1 VPSSDTSTE
10 VIVIGGGVIGLA
22 IAWRLVQRGIGVL
35 VLDRGEPGRGTSHV
49 AAGML
54 APVSE
59 AEPREESLLRLGIE
73 SALAYPEFAAGLQ
86 DASGMDP
93 GYLRCGT
100 LIAARDRDE
109 AEALE
114 REFHIRER
122 FGLSVRRLRP
132 TEARRLEP
140 ALAPTLRGA
149 LEIADDHAV
158 DPRRLTAALL
168 TAVKGAGAEVRPGA
182 EVRELELG
190 GGGFRAVRLTDG
202 ERLVSDAVVVAAGV
216 WSAALAGLPVQARI
230 PLRPVKGQIMRLRDP
245 AGPGL
250 LSRAL
255 RLPGAYLVPRG
266 DGRYVLGATVEE
278 RGFDTTVTAGALFE
292 LLRDAIELVPGV
304 GELVLDELQAGL
316 RPGTPDNAPVIGAG
330 AVAGLYW
337 ATGHYRHGILL
348 APVTA
353 ELVSTAIIDGETP
366 PLGEPFTPA
375 RFAPPGAHRAAASIA
390 R

>member
-1 VPSSDTSTE
+1 M
-10 VIVIGGGVIGLA
+10 IIIGGGVIGLA
-22 IAWRLVQRGIGVL
+22 VAWRLAQQGAGV
-35 VLDRGEPGRGTSHV
+35 VLLERGEPGRGASHV

-59 AEPREESLLRLGIE
+59 ADPREEPLLRFGIA
-73 SALAYPEFAAGLQ
+73 SARAYPGFAGALQ
-86 DASGMDP
+86 EASGLDP

-109 AEALE
+109 AEVLE
-114 REFHIRER
+114 RELQIRTR
-122 FGLSVRRLRP
+122 FGLAVRRLGP

-149 LEIADDHAV
+149 LEVADDHAV

-168 TAVKGAGAEVRPGA
+168 AALRRAGAVVRTGA
-182 EVRELELG
+182 AVTELELG
-190 GGGFRAVRLTDG
+190 PDDAVRAVRLSDG
-202 ERLVSDAVVVAAGV
+202 ERLLGEAVVVAAGA
-216 WSAALAGLPVQARI
+216 WSAGLSGLPPDARV
-230 PLRPVKGQIMRLRDP
+230 PLRPVKGQIMRLHDP
-245 AGPGL
+245 SGPGL
-250 LSRAL
+250 MTRAL
-255 RLPGAYLVPRG
+255 RLPAAYLVPRG

-292 LLRDAIELVPGV
+292 LLRDAVELVPGAS
-304 GELVLDELQAGL
+304 ELVIDELSAGI

-330 AVAGLYW
+330 AIPGLYW

-353 ELVSTAIIDGETP
+353 ELI
-366 PLGEPFTPA
+366 
-375 RFAPPGAHRAAASIA
+375 AAAVLEGEVPSLGQPFSPGRFERGRTPRTA
-390 R
+390 VGAA

>member
-1 VPSSDTSTE
+1 MPTNDKSSQ

-22 IAWRLVQRGIGVL
+22 VAWRLVQRGAEVVVL
-35 VLDRGEPGRGTSHV
+35 ERGEPGRGTSHV

-59 AEPREESLLRLGIE
+59 ADPREEPLLRLGIE
-73 SALAYPEFAAGLQ
+73 SARAYPEFADALRE
-86 DASGMDP
+86 ASGLDP
-93 GYLRCGT
+93 GYLQCGT

-114 REFHIRER
+114 RELAIRTR
-122 FGLSVRRLRP
+122 FGLGVRQLRP

-140 ALAPTLRGA
+140 GLAPTLRGA
-149 LEIADDHAV
+149 LEVADDHAI
-158 DPRRLTAALL
+158 DPRTLTAALL
-168 TAVKGAGAEVRPGA
+168 AAIRRAGAEVRTGT
-182 EVRELELG
+182 EVSALELG
-190 GGGFRAVRLTDG
+190 PGDGVRAVRCSDG
-202 ERLVSDAVVVAAGV
+202 QRLAAETVVVAAGV
-216 WSAALAGLPVQARI
+216 WSSALPGLPPAARI

-250 LSRAL
+250 MTRAL

-292 LLRDAIELVPGV
+292 LLRDAVELVPGV
-304 GELVLDELQAGL
+304 GELVLEELQAGL
-316 RPGTPDNAPVIGAG
+316 RPGTPDNAPVIGEG
-330 AVAGLYW
+330 AVPGLYW

-348 APVTA
+348 APITA
-353 ELVSTAIIDGETP
+353 ELVAAAILDGTMA
-366 PLGEPFTPA
+366 PLGEPFSPG
-375 RFAPPGAHRAAASIA
+375 RFERPGVAPVENFVS
-390 R
+390 

>member
-1 VPSSDTSTE
+1 
-10 VIVIGGGVIGLA
+10 
-22 IAWRLVQRGIGVL
+22 VL
-35 VLDRGEPGRGTSHV
+35 LLERGEPGRGTSHV

-59 AEPREESLLRLGIE
+59 ADPREEPLLRLGIA
-73 SALAYPEFAAGLQ
+73 SARAYPGFAAALRE
-86 DASGMDP
+86 ASGLDP

-114 REFHIRER
+114 RELQIRTR
-122 FGLSVRRLRP
+122 FGLAVRRLGP

-149 LEIADDHAV
+149 LEVADDHAI
-158 DPRRLTAALL
+158 DPRRLTAALQA
-168 TAVKGAGAEVRPGA
+168 AVRRAGAEVRTGA
-182 EVRELELG
+182 AVTELELG
-190 GGGFRAVRLTDG
+190 PDDAVQAVRCSDG
-202 ERLVSDAVVVAAGV
+202 DRVLCDAVVVAAGV
-216 WSAALAGLPVQARI
+216 WSANLAGLPPEAQVPI
-230 PLRPVKGQIMRLRDP
+230 RPVKGQIMRLRDP
-245 AGPGL
+245 SGPGL
-250 LSRAL
+250 MTRAL
-255 RLPGAYLVPRG
+255 RLPAAYLVPRG

-292 LLRDAIELVPGV
+292 LLRDAVELVPGV
-304 GELVLDELQAGL
+304 SELVIDELSAGI

-330 AVAGLYW
+330 TSPGLYW

-353 ELVSTAIIDGETP
+353 ELIASAVLEGNVPS
-366 PLGEPFTPA
+366 LGRPFSA
-375 RFAPPGAHRAAASIA
+375 DRFALGRSKQTAVGAA
-390 R
+390 